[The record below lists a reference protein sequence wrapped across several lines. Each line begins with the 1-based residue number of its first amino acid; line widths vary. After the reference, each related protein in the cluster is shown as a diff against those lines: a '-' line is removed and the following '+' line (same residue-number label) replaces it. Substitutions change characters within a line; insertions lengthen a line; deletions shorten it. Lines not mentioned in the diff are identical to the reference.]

1 MRWNISPDAP
11 APRTPVGRLALTVL
25 GAGALVHILLAW
37 FTRIPALSWGE
48 DDAAYILLAQQLRH
62 FGYREVQD
70 VVAPIHARFP
80 PGYPLII
87 ALLGWPFSD
96 ATDALLA
103 LNMLF
108 AVATMALVFL
118 AARRHVGERIAL
130 VTAVLFAINPMTVWD
145 SAHVMA
151 EAPFKFLMM
160 LGVWALTREDEDGRF
175 SVVAGGAIIAAALT
189 RSAGL
194 FLLPALGLYWLLR
207 RRYRRVAIYAAATLC
222 TVGAWTAWTLVAP
235 EAQQRRLYVA
245 VVSPVAGGAAAAG
258 RRPSNF
264 MVDQLTRLP
273 ARARRLTTV
282 VFPFVLAFPAIPRTP
297 IDNVLSLVAL
307 VGLGGIGVL
316 ILLRRWTF
324 AALVTLC
331 YGTLLLVWRYA
342 VERFANPLVPF
353 LIAAMLVGVD
363 WVARQLAPRLRAW
376 GIAAIA
382 VSLVFGAA
390 QLNGTRLRSAFACDR
405 DDPVNSSC
413 WDASYRDYLKA
424 ARWVRD
430 STPPNAVFFVNKERG
445 FYLHSGRVT
454 INQDRALQED
464 SLSLAAYLRAA
475 GAHYTVATAVGL
487 RAAQHDRLLASAC
500 RDFVL
505 LRAFPSNTYV
515 LRLRDST
522 DAADDD
528 GACRALAT
536 YRNATRS
543 TE

>member
-1 MRWNISPDAP
+1 MRWKHSPETP
-11 APRTPVGRLALTVL
+11 APRAPITVGALTVVVV
-25 GAGALVHILLAW
+25 AAIAHVVLAW
-37 FTRIPALSWGE
+37 LTRIPALSWGE

-70 VVAPIHARFP
+70 IVAPIHARFP

-87 ALLGWPFSD
+87 AVLGWPFGD

-108 AVATMALVFL
+108 AVATIVLLYL
-118 AARRHVGERIAL
+118 AARRYLGERIAL
-130 VTAVLFAINPMTVWD
+130 VAALLFAINPMTVWD

-160 LGVWALTREDEDGRF
+160 LGVWALTRDEEDSRF
-175 SVVAGGAIIAAALT
+175 AVLAGGAIIAAALT

-194 FLLPALGLYWLLR
+194 FLLPALALYWLWR
-207 RRYRRVAIYAAATLC
+207 GRYRWVGVFVVATLC

-235 EAQQRRLYVA
+235 EPEARRLYVS
-245 VVSPVAGGAAAAG
+245 VVAPGGPRA
-258 RRPSNF
+258 PTNF
-264 MVDQLTRLP
+264 LVDQLVRLP
-273 ARARRLTTV
+273 ARARRLTTI
-282 VFPFVLAFPAIPRTP
+282 VFPFVLAFPTIPRTP
-297 IDNVLSLVAL
+297 IDNVLSLLSL
-307 VGLGGIGVL
+307 VGLGGAGVL
-316 ILLRRWTF
+316 LMLRRWTA
-324 AALVTLC
+324 AALITLC

-363 WVARQLAPRLRAW
+363 WLAQRVAPRFRAW
-376 GIAAIA
+376 GIAALAGMLI
-382 VSLVFGAA
+382 VGAA
-390 QLNGTRLRSAFACDR
+390 QLNGARLGSALACDR
-405 DDPVNSSC
+405 DDPVNSNC
-413 WDASYRDYLKA
+413 WDASFRDYLKA
-424 ARWVRD
+424 AAWVRD
-430 STPPNAVFFVNKERG
+430 STPSDAVFFVNKERG
-445 FYLHSGRVT
+445 FYMHSGRLT

-464 SLSLAAYLRAA
+464 SLSLAGYLRSK
-475 GAHYTVATAVGL
+475 GARFTVATTVGL

-505 LRAFPSNTYV
+505 LRAFPSETFI
-515 LRLRDST
+515 LRLRDET
-522 DAADDD
+522 DSPDDD

-543 TE
+543 SE